1 MGVPAMTATKNPRNR
16 VFAIRV
22 GKKLLFETIT
32 TNPSKTV
39 RFYNRLGRKDDPA
52 NDTFLSE
59 LEMRRKV
66 VMAKPDVYIGPMR

>member
-1 MGVPAMTATKNPRNR
+1 MSVPAMTATKNPRNR

-22 GKKLLFETIT
+22 GLKLLFDTIT

-39 RFYNRLGRKDDPA
+39 RFYKRLGRKDDPVD
-52 NDTFLSE
+52 DTFLSE

-66 VMAKPDVYIGPMR
+66 IMPKPDAYIGPMR